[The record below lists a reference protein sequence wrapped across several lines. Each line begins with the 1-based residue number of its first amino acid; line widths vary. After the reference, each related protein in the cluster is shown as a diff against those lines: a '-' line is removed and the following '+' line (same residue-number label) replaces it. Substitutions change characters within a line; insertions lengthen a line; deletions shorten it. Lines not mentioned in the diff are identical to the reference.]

1 MISSIHK
8 TLKTQNESMLHSNF
22 CCHTKDPLIF
32 SSEKRNKLCDFP
44 PLFLYNKTCQN
55 SIDKWNLNV
64 LITPGAWICNVLHV
78 SFRSS
83 PSHLEFQGKVPQ
95 SISPHLFFFFHL
107 DAIFQEISLILL
119 WDQMFSWG
127 LHGPLLFWNGAYA
140 IAFTTMKEIR
150 RKLKQLNMQH
160 LFPLFYSEI
169 FQAYL
174 RQKIKLSQM
183 FEWTVEAGDLD
194 LGL

>member
-95 SISPHLFFFFHL
+95 SISPHLFFFSPRCY
-107 DAIFQEISLILL
+107 ISGNKLNSSMRSDVQLRSSWTSSLL
-119 WDQMFSWG
+119 
-127 LHGPLLFWNGAYA
+127 
-140 IAFTTMKEIR
+140 
-150 RKLKQLNMQH
+150 
-160 LFPLFYSEI
+160 
-169 FQAYL
+169 
-174 RQKIKLSQM
+174 
-183 FEWTVEAGDLD
+183 EWSLCDRLYNHERN
-194 LGL
+194 